1 MKNGRTLT
9 EEERQQLQSAEDAV
23 EVAKKH
29 AAEAEAFCLGCAAR
43 SVSLDA
49 RLDMRAS
56 RIAADNAEAALF
68 ELRCNLGLC

>member
-29 AAEAEAFCLGCAAR
+29 AAEAERFCFCCASS
-43 SVSLDA
+43 SVSMDA
-49 RLDMRAS
+49 RLSMRAS
-56 RIAADNAEAALF
+56 RATADNAEAALF
-68 ELRCNLGLC
+68 ELRCKLGMC

>member
-1 MKNGRTLT
+1 MNSSRKLT
-9 EEERQQLQSAEDAV
+9 NNEQEQLRVAEDAV
-23 EVAKKH
+23 AFAKKH
-29 AAEAEAFCLGCAAR
+29 AADATAFCLDCASS

-68 ELRCNLGLC
+68 ELRCKLGC